1 MPSLFF
7 TKSIIRPVDE
17 MKSLMQEAEKGD
29 LTVQSTYKSNDEI
42 GILAAS
48 FNQML
53 LNLKGRIDRVRESSE
68 QVAASS

>member
-1 MPSLFF
+1 
-7 TKSIIRPVDE
+7 